1 MPQHAIAETHS
12 STESNMRAVF
22 ARVSER
28 CDLPPLPAVVTRAMN
43 LARDP
48 DAKPDDLARV
58 VSTDQAIAA
67 RVLRISRATLYMRRQ
82 PPRTLPEAIVTVGLA
97 GLRRILI
104 AASARSAY
112 RASDGVAE
120 ALWKHALATAIA
132 ASEMGREKTGKESGD
147 DFVAGLLHD
156 VGRLVFHLADPDQY
170 ARLGHFDGAL
180 EEELFGAPHAAVGAC
195 LAEQWGL
202 EDTVVEAIMFHHH
215 PLGLSPMGERIAMA
229 DRIAHEIHFGS
240 VAGELA
246 TPSPEPTPKELRSR
260 VADVFAAEFAL
271 FD

>member
-1 MPQHAIAETHS
+1 M
-12 STESNMRAVF
+12 
-22 ARVSER
+22 
-28 CDLPPLPAVVTRAMN
+28 
-43 LARDP
+43 
-48 DAKPDDLARV
+48 

-67 RVLRISRATLYMRRQ
+67 RVLRISRSTLYLRRQ
-82 PPRTLPEAIVTVGLA
+82 PPRTLQEAIVTVGLE

-112 RASDGVAE
+112 HASDGVAE
-120 ALWKHALATAIA
+120 ALWKHALATALAANELARA
-132 ASEMGREKTGKESGD
+132 ASGVAGGD

-156 VGRLVFHLADPDQY
+156 VGRLVFHLAAPDGY
-170 ARLGHFDGAL
+170 ARLGHFDAEL
-180 EEELFGAPHAAVGAC
+180 EEELFGASHAAVGAC

-202 EDTVVEAIMFHHH
+202 EDTVVEAIMFHHAPGMS
-215 PLGLSPMGERIAMA
+215 PLGDRIAMA

-240 VAGELA
+240 VTGELA
-246 TPSPEPTPKELRSR
+246 PSPYGPTPEALRSR

>member
-1 MPQHAIAETHS
+1 
-12 STESNMRAVF
+12 
-22 ARVSER
+22 
-28 CDLPPLPAVVTRAMN
+28 
-43 LARDP
+43 
-48 DAKPDDLARV
+48 
-58 VSTDQAIAA
+58 
-67 RVLRISRATLYMRRQ
+67 VLRISRSTLYLRRQ

-112 RASDGVAE
+112 RASDGIAE

-132 ASEMGREKTGKESGD
+132 ASELGRDQAGKASGD

-156 VGRLVFHLADPDQY
+156 IGRLVFHLADPDQY
-170 ARLGHFDGAL
+170 VRLGHFDSTL

-202 EDTVVEAIMFHHH
+202 EETVVEAIMFHHH
-215 PLGLSPMGERIAMA
+215 PPGLSRMGERIALA

-240 VAGELA
+240 VPGEVFPPAQEA
-246 TPSPEPTPKELRSR
+246 TPEELRSR

>member
-1 MPQHAIAETHS
+1 M
-12 STESNMRAVF
+12 
-22 ARVSER
+22 
-28 CDLPPLPAVVTRAMN
+28 
-43 LARDP
+43 
-48 DAKPDDLARV
+48 

-67 RVLRISRATLYMRRQ
+67 RVLRISRSTLYLRRQ
-82 PPRTLPEAIVTVGLA
+82 PPRTLREAIVTVGLE

-112 RASDGVAE
+112 HASDGVAE
-120 ALWKHALATAIA
+120 ALWKHALATALA
-132 ASEMGREKTGKESGD
+132 ASELAREASGTAGGD

-156 VGRLVFHLADPDQY
+156 VGRLVFHLADPDAY
-170 ARLGHFDGAL
+170 ARLGHFDGVL

-202 EDTVVEAIMFHHH
+202 EDAVVEAIMFHHH
-215 PLGLSPMGERIAMA
+215 PAGMSPLTDRVALA

-246 TPSPEPTPKELRSR
+246 PLSHEPTPEALRSR

>member
-1 MPQHAIAETHS
+1 
-12 STESNMRAVF
+12 
-22 ARVSER
+22 
-28 CDLPPLPAVVTRAMN
+28 MN

-48 DAKPDDLARV
+48 DAKADDLARV

-67 RVLRISRATLYMRRQ
+67 RVLRISRSTLYLRRQ
-82 PPRTLPEAIVTVGLA
+82 PPRTLPEAIVTVGLS

-112 RASDGVAE
+112 RASDSVAE

-132 ASEMGREKTGKESGD
+132 ASELGREQTGKPSGD

-156 VGRLVFHLADPDQY
+156 VGRLVFHLANPDQY
-170 ARLGHFDGAL
+170 VRLGHSDGAL

-202 EDTVVEAIMFHHH
+202 EEAVVEAIMFHHH
-215 PLGLSPMGERIAMA
+215 PGRPSSLSQRIATA

-240 VAGELA
+240 VAGDLV
-246 TPSPEPTPKELRSR
+246 SPFHQPTSEELRSR